1 MDWFPDRPL
10 ILTRKTTIQILIFKF
25 IYIIY
30 KQHLYSV
37 HHLPIY
43 VTGFG
48 LRRSP
53 AIAVLLALICVVAVL
68 LLIAN
73 IGNVTDEEGEGILG
87 PAGNLIAER
96 IAEILFVVWIALFIS
111 FMVIYFKGKAGTRM
125 KVEGGGEFSWAW
137 PLGLMVL
144 IGFIVVIKILTG
156 DSGGWA
162 GSDDGEA
169 GGGAGEIIPGT
180 EGGGPESY
188 LIFIITAVIIAVV
201 LFTVVR
207 ELRSR
212 RPPRPTM
219 TLDNEMKV
227 IIERAMDSLE
237 AGGDPRMVVYRS
249 YMSMCDLL
257 ERRGL
262 ADISYLT
269 PGEFASI
276 AVREFYL
283 PREQVEELTQLF
295 EEARYSD
302 HLVGEGMKER
312 SIRCL
317 RAIKISLENEKGGS
331 IGSVS

>member
-1 MDWFPDRPL
+1 M
-10 ILTRKTTIQILIFKF
+10 
-25 IYIIY
+25 
-30 KQHLYSV
+30 
-37 HHLPIY
+37 
-43 VTGFG
+43 TGFG

-53 AIAVLLALICVVAVL
+53 AIAVLLALICVAAVL

-87 PAGNLIAER
+87 PAGNLIAGR
-96 IAEILFVVWIALFIS
+96 IAEILFVVWIVLFIY
-111 FMVIYFKGKAGTRM
+111 FMVINFKGKAGTRR
-125 KVEGGGEFSWAW
+125 EIEADGGFSWAW
-137 PLGLMVL
+137 PLALMVL
-144 IGFIVVIKILTG
+144 IGFIVVIKILSG
-156 DSGGWA
+156 DSGGST
-162 GSDDGEA
+162 GSEDGTG
-169 GGGAGEIIPGT
+169 GGGAGEILPGT
-180 EGGGPESY
+180 GGGGPESY
-188 LIFIITAVIIAVV
+188 LIFIITAVIITAV

-207 ELRSR
+207 ELRSK
-212 RPPRPTM
+212 RPPRPAM
-219 TLDNEMKV
+219 TSNNEMKV
-227 IIERAMDSLE
+227 IIERAVDSLE
-237 AGGDPRMVVYRS
+237 AGGDPRTVVYRS

-276 AVREFYL
+276 AVREFHL

-317 RAIKISLENEKGGS
+317 RSIKISLENGKGGS
-331 IGSVS
+331 IGSAS

>member
-1 MDWFPDRPL
+1 M
-10 ILTRKTTIQILIFKF
+10 
-25 IYIIY
+25 
-30 KQHLYSV
+30 
-37 HHLPIY
+37 
-43 VTGFG
+43 TGFG

-53 AIAVLLALICVVAVL
+53 AIAILLALICVVAVL

-96 IAEILFVVWIALFIS
+96 IAEILFVFWIALFIS
-111 FMVIYFKGKAGTRM
+111 FMVINFKGKAGTR
-125 KVEGGGEFSWAW
+125 KGIETNGGFSWAG
-137 PLGLMVL
+137 PLSIMVL

-156 DSGGWA
+156 DSGGGA
-162 GSDDGEA
+162 GSDDGEG

-180 EGGGPESY
+180 GGGGPESY
-188 LIFIITAVIIAVV
+188 LIFIITAVIIGVV
-201 LFTVVR
+201 LFIVVR

-212 RPPRPTM
+212 RPRPPTM
-219 TLDNEMKV
+219 TSDNEMKV
-227 IIERAMDSLE
+227 IIERAVDSLE
-237 AGGDPRMVVYRS
+237 AGGDPRTVVYRS
-249 YMSMCDLL
+249 YMNMCNLL

-262 ADISYLT
+262 TDISYLT

-276 AVREFYL
+276 AVGEFHL
-283 PREQVEELTQLF
+283 PHQQVEELTQLF

-317 RAIKISLENEKGGS
+317 RAIKISLENEKRGS